1 MRITFPLE
9 KHENKTA
16 PINALSYFYYGV
28 YKYSTYYRL
37 SAYDWYPEQRL
48 LRRFV
53 GSKKI
58 IVKNS

>member
-1 MRITFPLE
+1 MRIIFPLE

-37 SAYDWYPEQRL
+37 SAYDWYPEQKL
-48 LRRFV
+48 L
-53 GSKKI
+53 
-58 IVKNS
+58 